1 MHVFRSDSSRRGN
14 RTSLYLSIF
23 IDGIAILDCG
33 HGMEW
38 WKVISKSLR
47 SAIGLTTVFP
57 VVQIALGYVGIE
69 WLAPLPPPLLGKSYW
84 GVPWGLVSRVVYPS
98 APYTIEWDYLVYDM
112 VFWFII
118 AFIYHSIRLR
128 KRS

>member
-1 MHVFRSDSSRRGN
+1 
-14 RTSLYLSIF
+14 
-23 IDGIAILDCG
+23 
-33 HGMEW
+33 MEW

-47 SAIGLTTVFP
+47 SAIGLTIVFP
-57 VVQIALGYVGIE
+57 VVQIALEYVGIE

-98 APYTIEWDYLVYDM
+98 AKYTIEWNYLVYDM